1 MENIR
6 TNIDDNGR
14 ILIPAIIRK
23 QYNIK
28 SGDVY
33 VIRMIE
39 DEMHLVSLNKIIK
52 EAQDLVRT
60 YIPENISLVDE
71 LINDRRTQAE
81 HEQIKFNNFNQENQ
95 E

>member
-1 MENIR
+1 MENVR

-23 QYNIK
+23 QYHIK

-60 YIPENISLVDE
+60 YIPENVSLVDE
-71 LINDRRTQAE
+71 LINDRRAQAE